1 MTVHINENQNARAV
15 ASLSEAVTQAIQH
28 YFHGFKGHEPV
39 ALYQLVMEE
48 IEAPLL
54 KSVME
59 YCKYNQ
65 SRAAIMLGLSRGTL
79 RTKLRK
85 YFDEQYTGTR
95 DNE

>member
-1 MTVHINENQNARAV
+1 MTVRINERTPS
-15 ASLSEAVTQAIQH
+15 SLSEVVTQAIQN
-28 YFHGFKGHEPV
+28 YFSGLKGQEPV

-85 YFDEQYTGTR
+85 YFDDQYTGTR
-95 DNE
+95 DSE